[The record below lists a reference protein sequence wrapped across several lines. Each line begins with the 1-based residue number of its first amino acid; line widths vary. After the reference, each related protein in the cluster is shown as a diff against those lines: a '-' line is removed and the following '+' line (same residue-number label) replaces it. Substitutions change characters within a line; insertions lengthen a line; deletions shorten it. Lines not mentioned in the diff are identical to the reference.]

1 MFQNLTLKRYF
12 ASTVKQKITK
22 HFQNNDDKN
31 EILSKFPSHLQKISH
46 EKKPSAVYVADRK
59 AAKTIVDS
67 IRRFHKTNVPFFEV
81 NPGPCI
87 LSECILSE
95 LQQIQLYLIESNS
108 YFNTIQEVQSKK

>member
-1 MFQNLTLKRYF
+1 MFRNLVLKRYF

-22 HFQNNDDKN
+22 HFKSNDEN
-31 EILSKFPSHLQKISH
+31 EIFSKFPSHFHKISH
-46 EKKPSAVYVADRK
+46 KKKPNAVYVADQK

-87 LSECILSE
+87 LTECLLSE
-95 LQQIQLYLIESNS
+95 LLQIQLYLIESNS
-108 YFNTIQEVQSKK
+108 DFNTIQEV

>member
-1 MFQNLTLKRYF
+1 MFRNLTLKRYF

-22 HFQNNDDKN
+22 HFQNNDEN
-31 EILSKFPSHLQKISH
+31 ETLSKFPSHFQKISYK
-46 EKKPSAVYVADRK
+46 KKPSAVYVANQK

-87 LSECILSE
+87 LSECFLSE
-95 LQQIQLYLIESNS
+95 LQPIQLYLIESNS
-108 YFNTIQEVQSKK
+108 DFYKIQEVQS